1 MSEVEDLAKLFDLTG
16 KQALITG
23 AGGGIGTALCRGFAV
38 CGARIACL
46 DIDPKLLRRP

>member
-23 AGGGIGTALCRGFAV
+23 A
-38 CGARIACL
+38 
-46 DIDPKLLRRP
+46 DYRR